1 MAAKRKFKKSK
12 LTPTAKSTVAIAK
25 VAERDVLELKF
36 WNNKLKS
43 TVQGLKKVFEQ
54 RKIGEK

>member
-12 LTPTAKSTVAIAK
+12 LTPAAKSTVAIAK
-25 VAERDVLELKF
+25 VAEKDVLELKF

-43 TVQGLKKVFEQ
+43 TVRGLKKVFEP
-54 RKIGEK
+54 RKERAS